1 MINLSK
7 TELDLW
13 AKKRTEN
20 GSQLWLPLI
29 AHLVDTQNTI
39 NWLFNHWLSASQRQ
53 FLEQRL
59 PEEELQKLV
68 KFLGFSHDIGKAT
81 PAFQTKPSYGGD
93 RSLDDQ
99 LIEKLVRSGFSGL
112 NDLSLSLAKYSP
124 HAKAGEAILEK
135 FGIPESVGAIIGGH
149 HGKPLTRLPYDDI
162 DVHTANY
169 LQSDNDQTMQ
179 KRWEQAQEGLL
190 NYGLKLS
197 GYQAADEVPSIGQP
211 EAVILE
217 GLLIMADWLASS
229 EYMNDDQEKPLFP
242 LIRVDQSWADL
253 DMKARFHNAINTWY
267 LGGEWD
273 PQKVEDTND
282 PYQIRWGFHARP
294 VQATMTKA
302 IGETTDP
309 GMIIVEAP
317 MGLGKTEIAL
327 LAAEQLAYIRGQDG
341 LFMGLPTQA
350 TSNAMFDRVNAWL
363 ATLAKS
369 QDENFEI
376 KLMHGKAQFNQ
387 IFHKLPNAANID
399 DSGAVVVNG
408 WFSGKKSILTKFTV
422 GTIDNLL
429 LMGLKQKH
437 LFLRHLGLSGK
448 VVIIDEVHAYDIFMN
463 QYLYKTINWLGAY
476 HVPIVVLSATL
487 PKEKR
492 NSLLNAYLKGK
503 YGRKY
508 KQIFE
513 APESWK
519 ENQAYPLLSIL
530 DGHRLKQV
538 DNFPGKSDQKPLK
551 LQIQRLSVSDEDL
564 ISTILKKIN
573 NGGIA
578 GVVVNTVKRAQAL
591 AELVPENIK
600 LMILH
605 SSFLATDRAAQEEAL
620 QKAIGKSGK
629 RPLKMIVIGTQ
640 VLEQSLDIDFDV
652 LYTDIA
658 PMDLILQRAGRL
670 HRHQIDR
677 PRALQ
682 TPQVF
687 IMGVNAFGDYGDAN
701 ESIYPKYL
709 LMKTD
714 YFLKDL
720 ISLPEDISKL
730 VQKVYSPATDEDIS
744 EIGEPKAEFDTYL
757 EKEKRKAGVFQ
768 IDKPNLKESAT
779 IHGWLDRDQADVD
792 KDEQKANAAVRDI
805 KETLEVI
812 LTQHTDKGDFLLDGR
827 RLRDVDGREIAQQV
841 IRIPAAVTPD
851 IDRAINQLETLTN
864 RYYPEWQE
872 NVWLKGSLAL
882 PLDAH
887 FSGRL
892 NNWLLHYSSKLGLR
906 YSKEDDHYETF

>member
-1 MINLSK
+1 M
-7 TELDLW
+7 
-13 AKKRTEN
+13 
-20 GSQLWLPLI
+20 
-29 AHLVDTQNTI
+29 V
-39 NWLFNHWLSASQRQ
+39 F
-53 FLEQRL
+53 
-59 PEEELQKLV
+59 
-68 KFLGFSHDIGKAT
+68 
-81 PAFQTKPSYGGD
+81 
-93 RSLDDQ
+93 
-99 LIEKLVRSGFSGL
+99 
-112 NDLSLSLAKYSP
+112 
-124 HAKAGEAILEK
+124 
-135 FGIPESVGAIIGGH
+135 
-149 HGKPLTRLPYDDI
+149 
-162 DVHTANY
+162 
-169 LQSDNDQTMQ
+169 
-179 KRWEQAQEGLL
+179 WE
-190 NYGLKLS
+190 
-197 GYQAADEVPSIGQP
+197 
-211 EAVILE
+211 
-217 GLLIMADWLASS
+217 
-229 EYMNDDQEKPLFP
+229 
-242 LIRVDQSWADL
+242 
-253 DMKARFHNAINTWY
+253 
-267 LGGEWD
+267 
-273 PQKVEDTND
+273 
-282 PYQIRWGFHARP
+282 
-294 VQATMTKA
+294 
-302 IGETTDP
+302 
-309 GMIIVEAP
+309 
-317 MGLGKTEIAL
+317 
-327 LAAEQLAYIRGQDG
+327 
-341 LFMGLPTQA
+341 
-350 TSNAMFDRVNAWL
+350 
-363 ATLAKS
+363 
-369 QDENFEI
+369 
-376 KLMHGKAQFNQ
+376 
-387 IFHKLPNAANID
+387 
-399 DSGAVVVNG
+399 
-408 WFSGKKSILTKFTV
+408 KSILTKFTV

-508 KQIFE
+508 KRIFE
-513 APESWK
+513 APESWE

-573 NGGIA
+573 DGGIA

-605 SSFLATDRAAQEEAL
+605 SSFLATDRATQEEAL

-720 ISLPEDISKL
+720 ISLPKDISKL

-892 NNWLLHYSSKLGLR
+892 NNCLLHYSSKLGLR
-906 YSKEDDHYETF
+906 YSKEDDHDETF